1 MNQKKCKNKTKPQYG
16 KLHITLQNN
25 KLILRDVRRIYT
37 ASTPNQ
43 LTAYLKEKGLI

>member
-1 MNQKKCKNKTKPQYG
+1 MNQKCKNKTKPRTG
-16 KLHITLQNN
+16 KLHITHQSN
-25 KLILRDVRRIYT
+25 KLILRDMRRIYT

>member
-1 MNQKKCKNKTKPQYG
+1 MNQKGKNKTKPRYG
-16 KLHITLQNN
+16 KLHITHQNN
-25 KLILRDVRRIYT
+25 KLILRDMRRIYT